1 MFKGQY
7 KLSFF
12 LITTMLVLLFGQQAN
27 AQSSIDHN
35 WYFNINGGASTF
47 FGDVQNK
54 DFSFSNLSDQT
65 DFGFG
70 GRLGKYIS
78 PVFAIHL
85 QGLYS
90 NLKGQKQ
97 SHDLKFTSNLTE
109 AQLGVTVNFSNLFG
123 GAKSRTVSIYGF
135 TGFGGIFFTSDA
147 RQLSTGLPVDE
158 SENVISAPDNESQS
172 ALIIPVGLGIDFK
185 LAPKLY
191 FNLETGLRL
200 INSDKP
206 DGIVSGSR
214 KDTYYYSSLGLSFDF
229 GKKKVKPTKE
239 SSSIIEE
246 VPGPVDDSS
255 VDLIY
260 HLPDHI
266 LSNDDFIMKYE
277 IHKGDL
283 DGKAELTQILPIGF
297 EILDTVIGNTRM
309 EFQNYTLNLYWDQL
323 PKDSVFIVSYK
334 VHIKE
339 VYGTLPIS
347 SVLYLKKTGK
357 QYRFKTDIFIIKNS
371 PKPAEIVKVETSPKE
386 KPKVVAEKV
395 VFRVQIRAAYKS
407 EIPLQLLANKY
418 HLRDNIKED
427 YVGNWYRYSVG
438 SFATYEEAKEYR
450 NQIRSI
456 NGIRDAFVVAYKNG
470 ERVDKYSEMKELGRG
485 TQIEENTVFDETGRF
500 YRVQVLAL
508 KYNKISPEALQD
520 VLSINEEITEEAYRQ
535 WRKYTVGKFTSL
547 KDAKILKQK
556 MVNKGITDAFVVI
569 YNNGHRITW

>member
-12 LITTMLVLLFGQQAN
+12 LIITMLVLLFGRQAN

-35 WYFNINGGASTF
+35 WYFNINAGVSSF

-54 DFSFSNLSDQT
+54 DFSFSDLSDQT

-85 QGLYS
+85 QGTYS

-97 SHDLKFTSNLTE
+97 SHDLKFTSSMTE
-109 AQLGVTVNFSNLFG
+109 THLGVTVNFSNLFG
-123 GAKSRTVSIYGF
+123 GAKSRAVSVYGF
-135 TGFGGIFFTSDA
+135 TGFGGISFTSDA
-147 RQLSTGLPVDE
+147 RRISTGFPVDE
-158 SENVISAPDNESQS
+158 SENDITTSINTSET
-172 ALIIPVGLGIDFK
+172 ALIIPVGLGVDFK
-185 LAPKLY
+185 LAPQWY
-191 FNLETGLRL
+191 INLETGLRL
-200 INSDKP
+200 TNTDKL
-206 DGIVSGSR
+206 DGIVSGSH

-229 GKKKVKPTKE
+229 GKKNVTKAEE
-239 SSSIIEE
+239 SSSIVEE
-246 VPGPVDDSS
+246 VPRPVDDSS

-260 HLPDHI
+260 HLPDQL

-323 PKDSVFIVSYK
+323 PEDSVFTVSYK

-339 VYGTLPIS
+339 VYGTLPLS
-347 SVLYLKKTGK
+347 SVLYLEKTGK
-357 QYRFKTDIFIIKNS
+357 QYRFKTDIFIIKHS
-371 PKPAEIVKVETSPKE
+371 PKPAEIVKVETPPKE
-386 KPKVVAEKV
+386 KPEVVEEEV

-438 SFATYEEAKEYR
+438 SFATYEEAKGYR

-456 NGIRDAFVVAYKNG
+456 NGIRDAFVVAYRNG
-470 ERVDKYSEMKELGRG
+470 ERVNKYCEMKKLGRG
-485 TQIEENTVFDETGRF
+485 TQIEENTVFDEAGRF

-508 KYNKISPEALQD
+508 KYNKISPVALQGA
-520 VLSINEEITEEAYRQ
+520 LNINEEITEEASRQ

-547 KDAKILKQK
+547 EDAKILKQK

-569 YNNGHRITW
+569 YNNGRRITW